1 MKTITKENATKEDY
15 ETIQKMKNLNGMKM
29 EIEKMIDY
37 NSGFQQIHR
46 LKFIKKRDNK
56 VVEYVDLWD
65 GELEDLRKL
74 LNESLS
80 FKDVNGN
87 YCY

>member
-1 MKTITKENATKEDY
+1 MNAEMENA
-15 ETIQKMKNLNGMKM
+15 IHKMKNLNGMKM
-29 EIEKMIDY
+29 EIERMIDY

-65 GELEDLRKL
+65 CELEDLRKL